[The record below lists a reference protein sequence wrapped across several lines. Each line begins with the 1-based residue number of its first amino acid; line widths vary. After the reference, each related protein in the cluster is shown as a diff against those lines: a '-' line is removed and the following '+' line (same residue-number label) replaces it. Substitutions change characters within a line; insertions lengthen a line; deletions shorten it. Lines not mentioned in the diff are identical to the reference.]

1 MLSEEEEKMRKNIL
15 APSILSA
22 DFRHLEQDVLEA
34 VGAGAEY
41 LHIDVMDGMFVPSI
55 SFGMPVI
62 ECIRKSTDCLFDV
75 HLMIDAP
82 ERYIENFVKCG
93 ADSITVHAEATN
105 HLHKAVQQIKSCGVR
120 AGVALNPSTP
130 LNVLDYVLEDLDMVL
145 VMTVNPGFGGQ
156 SYIPQMTE
164 KIRTLRQR
172 AMTVKPSLDIE
183 VDGGIKTNTIRSV
196 LEAGANVCVA
206 GSAVFGEDIKGKT
219 ERFLE
224 IMKEY
229 PDWI

>member
-1 MLSEEEEKMRKNIL
+1 MRKNIL

-22 DFRHLEQDVLEA
+22 DFRHLEQDVLAAAE
-34 VGAGAEY
+34 AGAEY

-62 ECIRKSTDCLFDV
+62 ECIRRSTDCFFDV
-75 HLMIDAP
+75 HLMIESP

-93 ADSITVHAEATN
+93 ADSITVHAEATK
-105 HLHKAVQQIKSCGVR
+105 HLHRAIQQIKSCGVR
-120 AGVALNPSTP
+120 AGAALNPSTP
-130 LNVLDYVLEDLDMVL
+130 LSALDYVLEDLDMVL
-145 VMTVNPGFGGQ
+145 IMTVNPGFGGQ

-172 AMTVKPSLDIE
+172 AMAVKPSLDIE
-183 VDGGIKTNTIRSV
+183 VDGGIKTNTIRTV

-206 GSAVFGEDIKGKT
+206 GSAVFGEDIRGKVQ
-219 ERFLE
+219 EFLA

-229 PDWI
+229 PEWN

>member
-1 MLSEEEEKMRKNIL
+1 MRKNIL

-105 HLHKAVQQIKSCGVR
+105 HLHRAVQQIKGCGVR

-145 VMTVNPGFGGQ
+145 IMTVNPGFGGQ

-172 AMTVKPSLDIE
+172 AMAVKPSLDIE
-183 VDGGIKTNTIRSV
+183 VDGGIKTNTIRAV

-206 GSAVFGEDIKGKT
+206 GSAVFGEDIRGKV
-219 ERFLE
+219 ESFLR
-224 IMKEY
+224 IMEEY
-229 PDWI
+229 PEWI